1 MKNRRKQR
9 EKEENPLKIIE
20 LTCTIDKQGG
30 LKIPAHIL
38 REMGITS
45 GDSVRLAYLSGGEAG
60 DSRNTYRE
68 LMVTPSGIAAAM
80 GECEPDSGEFQIPAE
95 LLAAAH
101 IPLDSDISIT
111 CVDGAIIIGEA
122 ELFALPDELS
132 ALLDDLGID
141 PENVRVSFEGGDEDE

>member
-1 MKNRRKQR
+1 M
-9 EKEENPLKIIE
+9 KIIE
-20 LTCTIDKQGG
+20 LTCTVDKSGG

-45 GDSVRLAYLSGGEAG
+45 GDCVRLAYLSGSDAA

-68 LMVTPSGIAAAM
+68 FMITSNGITAALD
-80 GECEPDSGEFQIPAE
+80 ECEPDAGEFQIPAE
-95 LLAAAH
+95 LLEAAH
-101 IPLDSDISIT
+101 IPPDSDITIT
-111 CVDGAIIIGEA
+111 CVDGALIISEA

-141 PENVRVSFEGGDEDE
+141 PENVRVSFTGGDEDE

>member
-1 MKNRRKQR
+1 M
-9 EKEENPLKIIE
+9 KIIE
-20 LTCTIDKQGG
+20 LTCTVDKQGG

-38 REMGITS
+38 REMGIIS
-45 GDSVRLAYLSGGEAG
+45 GDSVRLAYLSGSEAC

-68 LMVTPSGIAAAM
+68 FMVTPNGITIALD
-80 GECEPDSGEFQIPAE
+80 ECEPDAGEFQIPAE
-95 LLAAAH
+95 LLAAAN
-101 IPLDSDISIT
+101 IPPDSDITIT

-141 PENVRVSFEGGDEDE
+141 PENVRVSFMGGDEDE